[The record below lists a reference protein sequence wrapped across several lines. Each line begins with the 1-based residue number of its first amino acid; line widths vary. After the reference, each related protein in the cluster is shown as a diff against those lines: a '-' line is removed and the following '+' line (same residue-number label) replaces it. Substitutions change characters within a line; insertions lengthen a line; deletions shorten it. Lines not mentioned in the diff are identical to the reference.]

1 MRPPFPVA
9 ELLSSYPTPSV
20 SEGGGG
26 QLSLTLSVELKH
38 L

>member
-26 QLSLTLSVELKH
+26 AAIIDFVS
-38 L
+38 

>member
-20 SEGGGG
+20 SEGGGAAIIDFV
-26 QLSLTLSVELKH
+26 S
-38 L
+38 